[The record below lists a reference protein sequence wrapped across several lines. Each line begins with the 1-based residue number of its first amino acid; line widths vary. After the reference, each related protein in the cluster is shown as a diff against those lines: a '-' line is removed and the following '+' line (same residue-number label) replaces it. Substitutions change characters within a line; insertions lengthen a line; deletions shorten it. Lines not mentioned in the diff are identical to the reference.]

1 MPEKQEGME
10 MTSSG
15 NANANAGNYGM
26 AQATEVM
33 EKLRNVVD
41 QASQSIKELTQIGQQ
56 WAQMAPGRAQEV
68 AQQVREQGG
77 RAVGQMSETVEQ
89 NPLAS
94 MAVAFAVGF
103 LLASL
108 IKR

>member
-1 MPEKQEGME
+1 
-10 MTSSG
+10 
-15 NANANAGNYGM
+15 
-26 AQATEVM
+26 
-33 EKLRNVVD
+33 
-41 QASQSIKELTQIGQQ
+41 
-56 WAQMAPGRAQEV
+56 V
-68 AQQVREQGG
+68 AQQMREQGG
-77 RAVGQMSETVEQ
+77 RAVGTMSETVEQ